1 MLKNHA
7 AKKGMYETILIHN
20 DKVTEGSASN
30 IFIVK
35 NNTVFTPKLGNEL
48 LSGVTRSLILDLLKK
63 NKYLVEE
70 LDVTK
75 EQIIAADEIWC
86 SSSTNPIAPITEI
99 DGKVVKGGTA
109 GSGTLETHKLVSE
122 FIEKF

>member
-1 MLKNHA
+1 M
-7 AKKGMYETILIHN
+7 
-20 DKVTEGSASN
+20 
-30 IFIVK
+30 
-35 NNTVFTPKLGNEL
+35 FTPKLGNEL

-75 EQIIAADEIWC
+75 EQVIAADEIWC

-109 GSGTLETHKLVSE
+109 GSDTLETHKLVSE